1 MKNYEFK
8 ILIRK
13 VIFALLLYVCFYN
26 ANAQDFDLINKGK
39 REWLIYSSNTVGK
52 NRTTTYT
59 LIENNTNSRYKYI
72 TISSESQKIFID
84 SLLKCGWT
92 KKIKFKDAKKRF
104 SPKLELA
111 AINFDKTI
119 DNDSSF
125 QFIYK
130 ISITDLKSHKTQFT
144 FDTIYGTAKENV
156 IRAIKNI
163 DYQFEYI
170 TIQKGTSIIRVSLIS
185 EALVRPFKFTKG
197 YVFAPSR
204 SYYFWQEKS

>member
-1 MKNYEFK
+1 MNVELK

-13 VIFALLLYVCFYN
+13 SIFILLLLTSFNEIYS
-26 ANAQDFDLINKGK
+26 AEFDLINKKK
-39 REWLIYSSNTVGK
+39 RQWLIYSANAVGK
-52 NRTTTYT
+52 NRTTTYI
-59 LIENNTNSRYKYI
+59 LIENNNNSRHKNI
-72 TISSESQKIFID
+72 VVSSDRQEIFID

-92 KKIKFKDAKKRF
+92 KTIKYKDAKKRF

-111 AINFDKTI
+111 TINFDKTI

-185 EALVRPFKFTKG
+185 ETLIRPFKFTKG

-204 SYYFWQEKS
+204 SYYFWQEKH

>member
-1 MKNYEFK
+1 MMNVELK

-13 VIFALLLYVCFYN
+13 SIFILLLITSFNKIYS
-26 ANAQDFDLINKGK
+26 ADFDLINKKK
-39 REWLIYSSNTVGK
+39 RQWLIYSSSTGSGS
-52 NRTTTYT
+52 TTYI
-59 LIENNTNSRYKYI
+59 LVEKDNNSRHKNI
-72 TISSESQKIFID
+72 VVSKDRKDFFID
-84 SLLKCGWT
+84 SLFKCGWT
-92 KKIKFKDAKKRF
+92 KKIDYKDAKKQF
-104 SPKLELA
+104 TPKLELA

-119 DNDSSF
+119 DKDSSF
-125 QFIYK
+125 QFVYK

-156 IRAIKNI
+156 IKAIKNI

-170 TIQKGTSIIRVSLIS
+170 TIQKGTSIIRVRLIS
-185 EALVRPFKFTKG
+185 EALIRPFKFTKG